1 MVIISD
7 TTCLSALFQVNEL
20 HILQKL
26 YKEIIIPSKVFD
38 ELLALSLFNI
48 DITPLAKLEWL
59 KIKNPT
65 DSPQLQHLLSI
76 LDEGEAHAIALTLE
90 MKADLI
96 ILDDMEARKIASDYN
111 LDLIGLGGVLIFAKS
126 KGVIPQVKPLLDKI
140 ISISGF
146 YLSAKIYHLILK
158 TAGE

>member
-1 MVIISD
+1 MVVISD

-48 DITPLAKLEWL
+48 DITPLSELEWL
-59 KIKNPT
+59 KIMNPT
-65 DSPQLQHLLSI
+65 DNLQLQHLLLI
-76 LDEGEAHAIALTLE
+76 LNEGEAHAIALMLE

-96 ILDDMEARKIASDYN
+96 ILDDMEARQIAKDYSLN
-111 LDLIGLGGVLIFAKS
+111 IIGLGGVLISAKS

>member
-7 TTCLSALFQVNEL
+7 TTCFSALFQVNEL
-20 HILQKL
+20 HILQKF

-38 ELLALSLFNI
+38 ELSALSLFDI
-48 DITPLAKLEWL
+48 DISPLMKLEWL
-59 KIKNPT
+59 KVMNPT
-65 DSPQLQHLLSI
+65 DNPQLQHLLSI
-76 LDEGEAHAIALTLE
+76 LDEGEAHAIALMLE

-96 ILDDMEARKIASDYN
+96 ILDDMEARQVAIDYSLN
-111 LDLIGLGGVLIFAKS
+111 IIGLGGVLISAKS
-126 KGVIPQVKPLLDKI
+126 KGVIPQVKPLLDRI

>member
-65 DSPQLQHLLSI
+65 DSPQLKHLLSI

-96 ILDDMEARKIASDYN
+96 ILDDMEARQVASDYN
-111 LDLIGLGGVLIFAKS
+111 LNLIGLGGVLIFAKS

-146 YLSAKIYHLILK
+146 YLSAKIYHLILE